1 MATNSKRSDR
11 RRREIAE
18 TNRERRR
25 NSSSSGKHKNAVRKE
40 QKTPKKLRK
49 FIFSTGQKVTLALC
63 SMLLIVVIAALSVVV
78 GIVGKINLVA
88 LDKDELSIYDDLQYE
103 ESGYLNVALFGLDTR
118 ANNEEMGTRS
128 DTIMIVSLNRE
139 TKEVKLSSIY
149 RDTLLQQEDGS
160 YDKANAAYS
169 YGGQTEAIALLNRN
183 LDLDIQ
189 HYVSIDFAALVH
201 VVNALGGIEV
211 DVLEDE
217 IYYINGYG
225 AEITENTGVTTT
237 QVTTPGV
244 QVLDGV
250 QATAY
255 ARIRYVGN
263 GDYQRTER
271 QRYVL
276 TKVLEKAQAIDL
288 SAIAEIID
296 KVFPMIETNFT
307 LTEIMAYAKDIAKY
321 QLGETVGFPFEVD
334 TMDYGNSGNCVIPI
348 ALKNNVEDLHTY
360 FFPELEYTPSSKVQ
374 GISDEIEWIYHSAGG
389 TLYHEET
396 PEEAGAYSDTEAYG
410 DTGTYDDTGAY
421 DTTETDYSSY
431 GTETYY

>member
-11 RRREIAE
+11 RRREIADN
-18 TNRERRR
+18 NRMRHESGSSASQHR
-25 NSSSSGKHKNAVRKE
+25 NLGQQGKGAPEKL
-40 QKTPKKLRK
+40 KKFYFTL
-49 FIFSTGQKVTLALC
+49 GQKVALAFC
-63 SMLLIVVIAALSVVV
+63 SILLVFVLAALSVVIGV
-78 GIVGKINLVA
+78 VGKINLVS
-88 LDKDELSIYDDLQYE
+88 LNKDELSIYDDLQYE

-139 TKEVKLSSIY
+139 TKEVRLSSIY
-149 RDTLLQQEDGS
+149 RDTLLQQEDGT

-189 HYVSIDFAALVH
+189 HYVSINFDALVH
-201 VVNALGGIEV
+201 VINALGGIEV

-217 IYYINGYG
+217 IFYINGYG
-225 AEITENTGVTTT
+225 SEITENTGVTTT
-237 QVTTPGV
+237 LITAPGV

-276 TKVLEKAQAIDL
+276 TKVLEKAQAVDL
-288 SAIAEIID
+288 GAIAEIID

-348 ALKNNVEDLHTY
+348 ALKNNVVQLHTY
-360 FFPELEYTPSSKVQ
+360 FFPELEYTPSSKVE

-389 TLYHEET
+389 TLYHEEPVDET
-396 PEEAGAYSDTEAYG
+396 VQSESTEAYDG
-410 DTGTYDDTGAY
+410 METYDT
-421 DTTETDYSSY
+421 S
-431 GTETYY
+431 GTEYGYDESMTYY